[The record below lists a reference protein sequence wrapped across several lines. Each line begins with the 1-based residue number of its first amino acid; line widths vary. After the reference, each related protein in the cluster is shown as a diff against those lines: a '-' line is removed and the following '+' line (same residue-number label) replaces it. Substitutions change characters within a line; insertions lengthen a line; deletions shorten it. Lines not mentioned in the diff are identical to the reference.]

1 MQPKAAQ
8 MTEVGNYT
16 FTDVGPALE
25 VSLDNSNKEEIFQQ
39 KDFPTFAFKG
49 DPTKARGVALT
60 VTGDGSGAF
69 LVVQVGPNKDY
80 VVPIDFTGRKDIFIP
95 IGEASRSA
103 ARWGMRYFTKF
114 HGYGPIGAVSIGFGR
129 VMANTQPKVL
139 IENLRMVGE
148 NPSSVKNLTVHAG
161 NGTLTVQG
169 EVKTDQY
176 LWYQGGDSV
185 GVYDLNWHLLQTL
198 PVVRQNYEVDKGFN
212 EFWID
217 GECATPAPWFDAQFI
232 TKGDVI
238 KIAKTEA
245 PAAK

>member
-1 MQPKAAQ
+1 
-8 MTEVGNYT
+8 
-16 FTDVGPALE
+16 
-25 VSLDNSNKEEIFQQ
+25 
-39 KDFPTFAFKG
+39 
-49 DPTKARGVALT
+49 
-60 VTGDGSGAF
+60 
-69 LVVQVGPNKDY
+69 
-80 VVPIDFTGRKDIFIP
+80 
-95 IGEASRSA
+95 
-103 ARWGMRYFTKF
+103 MRYSSKS

-148 NPSSVKNLTVHAG
+148 APSSVKNLTVHAG
-161 NGTLTVQG
+161 SGTLTVQG

-198 PVVRQNYEVDKGFN
+198 PVERKDYEVDKGFN

-217 GECATPAPWFDAQFI
+217 GECANPAPWFDVQFI

-238 KIAKTEA
+238 KIANNPPQ